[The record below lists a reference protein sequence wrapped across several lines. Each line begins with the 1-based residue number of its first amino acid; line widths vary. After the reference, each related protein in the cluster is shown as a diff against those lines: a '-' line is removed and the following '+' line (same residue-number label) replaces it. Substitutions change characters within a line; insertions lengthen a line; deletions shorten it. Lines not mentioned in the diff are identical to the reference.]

1 MEFLQMSEREVA
13 LNRALLENFR
23 PATITIV
30 LKDGGEIRGEC
41 NKKKAWVKVH
51 RLEC

>member
-1 MEFLQMSEREVA
+1 MEFSKMSEREVA
-13 LNRALLENFR
+13 LHRVLLENSR

-30 LKDGGEIRGEC
+30 LKDGGEIREEC

>member
-1 MEFLQMSEREVA
+1 MSEREVS
-13 LNRALLENFR
+13 LHRVLLENSR
-23 PATITIV
+23 PATLKIV

-41 NKKKAWVKVH
+41 NKKKAWVKVY